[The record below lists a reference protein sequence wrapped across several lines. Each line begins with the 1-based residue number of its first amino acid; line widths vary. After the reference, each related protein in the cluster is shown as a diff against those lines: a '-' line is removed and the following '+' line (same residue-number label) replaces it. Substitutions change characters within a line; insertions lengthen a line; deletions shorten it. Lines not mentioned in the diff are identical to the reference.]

1 MRRVPAHVH
10 DVRSGSL
17 SKIVARSHYAGS
29 GGNEVSQMKAAGL
42 TMSYLELLK
51 LALPE
56 TIVVI
61 TALAVLSIGLGT
73 GRVKSTATV
82 STANPAQS
90 ANDTST
96 ATGIC
101 SAVAALGL
109 AIAIGT
115 VLMLPRNAAPFGG
128 MIVITPLTSLFKII
142 CIALAFFTV
151 LLTTSEKSLRHPG
164 EYLALVLFAT
174 VGLML
179 LVGSEELLMIFIGL
193 ELLGLSLY
201 VMTAFDKTDVRSAE
215 AGLKYLLFG
224 STSSAFTFFG
234 ISLIYG
240 MTGTTGLAGISQKLG
255 AASVQPL
262 LAVGIVMTLIGFAFK
277 IAAAPFHLWA
287 PDAYQGGPVPSAAFI
302 ASASKVASFVVLG
315 KIVLVGFAP
324 LHGNAAWHAMVAGW
338 SPMLAALA
346 ALSILVGN
354 LVALAQSNVR
364 RLLAYSAVAH
374 SGYTLIGI
382 VAGDRDGFS
391 AALFYATIYAITL
404 VGAFGVVAM
413 VRRETGGDDF
423 SNFRGLACRSPL
435 LAACMSVFMLSLA
448 GIPPLAG
455 FFGKFYLFSFALRAG
470 ANQGLLW
477 LVAVALLGSFISLYY
492 YLMVLKAIFVDEP
505 VLPAAGGV
513 DVVPSAVLSRT
524 VVAVLAATVLFLGI
538 APQLLAA
545 PILAGVS

>member
-1 MRRVPAHVH
+1 MRRLPAHVH

-29 GGNEVSQMKAAGL
+29 EGNEVSQMKAAGL

-82 STANPAQS
+82 STAKPAQS

-101 SAVAALGL
+101 SSVAALGL

-115 VLMLPRNAAPFGG
+115 VLMLPRYATPFGG

-215 AGLKYLLFG
+215 AGLKYFLFG
-224 STSSAFTFFG
+224 STSSAFTLFG

-240 MTGTTGLAGISQKLG
+240 MSGTTSLAAVSQKL
-255 AASVQPL
+255 ATVPVQPL

-287 PDAYQGGPVPSAAFI
+287 PDAYQGAPVPSSAFI

-324 LHGNAAWHAMVAGW
+324 FHGSAAWHAMLSGW
-338 SPMLAALA
+338 SPVLAVLA

-374 SGYTLIGI
+374 GGYTLIGI
-382 VAGDRDGFS
+382 VAGDREGFS
-391 AALFYATIYAITL
+391 AALFYASVYAVTL

-423 SNFRGLACRSPL
+423 SNFAGLASRSPL
-435 LAACMSVFMLSLA
+435 LAGCMSVFMLSLA

-455 FFGKFYLFSFALRAG
+455 FFGKFYLFSVALRAG
-470 ANQGLLW
+470 ANHGLLW

-505 VLPAAGGV
+505 VLASPRHVGVLPPALLTRA
-513 DVVPSAVLSRT
+513 T
-524 VVAVLAATVLFLGI
+524 VAVLAATVLLLGI
-538 APQLLAA
+538 TPEILAA
-545 PILAGVS
+545 PILAAVP